1 MKQQETWRHVWSLR
15 EEGCFGRAGSFRWLP
30 PWPACWTRRSSTW
43 WACRQCWTM
52 LERMKNARMIIRPG
66 ASAVEPASAWSEAQL
81 GERRAIGQGGLGGQ
95 RLAGLDGKS
104 RFRFAGLPRSLGS
117 LRIAG
122 TAHGRFVR
130 LPPVTYCLFFTQRK
144 YYV

>member
-1 MKQQETWRHVWSLR
+1 
-15 EEGCFGRAGSFRWLP
+15 
-30 PWPACWTRRSSTW
+30 
-43 WACRQCWTM
+43 
-52 LERMKNARMIIRPG
+52 MIIRPG

-144 YYV
+144 YSV